1 MPKTGIWLALLA
13 AIAAR
18 AATIQVQVVGTTPT
32 QAVLSYTAPDNNA
45 CTISVSESSSL
56 SPVVNDV
63 NPALFTGAN
72 LDNRPGSVV
81 SGTSRVAVI
90 GKRSADLAS
99 DGKFYSRALQA
110 FTAHFFTITCGASSG
125 SGTFTTENPPLG
137 NSAPDTPPFALAAW
151 GNTAWPSIDWTDQT
165 KEYIDPNTG
174 LLLKRVTG
182 PGQQSGGIAPNNP
195 IYYASDLANAW
206 TNPQSILVADGNYAT
221 YSGPGGQSNALY
233 VPLNINDQPNWL
245 ASEATDD
252 LLLRLT
258 GYADNGT
265 TVTVCLTV
273 DHGQNCTSTPMAMA
287 LPAGSGR
294 AAQVTGPKSFPSPLF
309 GGWGQLKIPH
319 EQLTSLTGTVTV
331 NGSSVK
337 WASAGNGVS
346 GYIGATYFPLSLK
359 AGDHIL
365 IAGSTPVCPNNDCT
379 IASVGDALDL
389 TLTGN
394 LGSWNGFS
402 TVLNANIPAGATSFA
417 VADASGFIRD
427 LAFGKY
433 AIQFADGSPETVACS
448 TLNGSTFSG
457 CSATSKAHS
466 SGASLTSN
474 AFSLPNFGVLIWK
487 TPGSGGNVYLD
498 SAAYDLAQS
507 SAFFVTDDGSANFC
521 SVQTVSVSYAADG
534 ATPLNPPQTGR
545 LCTFPDLFGN
555 PTLYLWVMATGE
567 SRLLAEVM
575 SPPGRNIG
583 NMSTGTFDPNNPNV
597 TYFAQNDSSI
607 PSVYQ
612 CTYNAANGKYA
623 AFNPG
628 YSSGENPNFTCAN
641 ITNGAGNDLIS
652 QIAKAVPGF
661 NSSYFYRISSF
672 GGMAG
677 GNYISVTVQ
686 RGQNSLAYS
695 CWFDVTQPPGSQI
708 VACHD
713 TWSTYPQRW
722 GGAHGAFN
730 QQTSTGWGEI
740 FNTPLTSQ
748 SADGIGLYQLAILSI
763 GNNGGQ
769 TSLTPGFLDP
779 STCEQLGVADAR
791 WLALGATGRNCI
803 QVTVASE
810 PQNVAP
816 SAADKAQWPSSCNAN
831 YAQLQAIQPGDYVTD
846 GGNLFGEQFLVAA
859 KTGAGCSPITLV
871 LARGA
876 NQNCASAPTS
886 HASGWT
892 PVMQPTQQCN
902 GNVYWEQASNPTASY
917 ADPSN
922 LDTGHTYIGQ
932 ADNTGNNLIQWT
944 AYSGLYGYNSY
955 GARQGTLPSII
966 GQSYS
971 YGMNETYP
979 FAGSTAGISA
989 NYIQSHP
996 GGQSYQATPPTLG
1009 YDGRPLGGAGGGIG
1023 TVWYHTVTGPV
1034 SGTTQVYQISP
1045 ALDGPNGNPI
1055 ESLDRKRLGMVAFA
1069 GRFALTDISGANSAI
1084 GDLNAYSY
1092 CIADFAGECRPGS
1105 NAGDR
1110 FVNVP
1115 EIDLG
1120 GVCIAG
1126 QLDRNAPCLAT
1137 SPAHTGEATQYSSGS
1152 ADPTA
1157 AQWRRLGMAFNGPG
1171 RTDNYWNVHGIVDGT
1186 WVFTTVKW
1194 AEGVRSDI
1202 VAIKLP
1208 PWPQTAD
1215 GINRSDFVHFALPV
1229 QGQPGESVRVR
1240 FGYDTN
1246 LYCTTRREQCSTG
1259 GTQPFSWLKEPQS
1272 AAASA
1277 GPSSPASSSPA
1288 SAGPSSPA
1296 RPSVATTVWTPCAA
1310 ACEVDIP
1317 ALSGRVLYYV
1327 IDQRDTRGVITPGT
1341 IMVAPVP

>member
-1 MPKTGIWLALLA
+1 LLSIPEACALSFGMSKTGIWLGCALA
-13 AIAAR
+13 VAIR
-18 AATIQVQVVGTTPT
+18 GDTIQVQVVGATPT

-45 CTISVSESSSL
+45 CAVAVSESSSL
-56 SPVVNDV
+56 SPLVNDV

-72 LDNRPGSVV
+72 LDNRAGNVV
-81 SGTSRVAVI
+81 SGQARVAVI
-90 GKRSADLAS
+90 GRRSADQAN

-110 FTAHFFTITCGASSG
+110 FTPHYFTITCGTSSG
-125 SGTFTTENPPLG
+125 SGTFTTQNPPLG
-137 NSAPDTPPFALAAW
+137 NSAPDSVPFAPGAW
-151 GNTAWPSIDWTDQT
+151 GNTGWPSIDWTVQS
-165 KEYIDPNTG
+165 KQYIDPNTG
-174 LLLKRVTG
+174 LLIQRVTG
-182 PGQQSGGIAPNNP
+182 PGQQSGAVSPNNP
-195 IYYASDLANAW
+195 VYYVNDPASAW
-206 TNPQSILVADGNYAT
+206 TNPQNILTADGSYAT

-233 VPLNINDQPNWL
+233 VPINIGDQPNWL
-245 ASEATDD
+245 ASYATDD

-258 GYADNGT
+258 GYADNGA
-265 TVTVCLTV
+265 TVTVCITV
-273 DHGQNCTSTPMAMA
+273 DHGQSCTGTPFAIP
-287 LPAGSGR
+287 LPAGSSR
-294 AAQVTGPKSFPSPLF
+294 AAQVTGPKSFPSPIF
-309 GGWGQLKIPH
+309 AGWGQLKIPH

-331 NGSSVK
+331 NGTSVT
-337 WASAGNGVS
+337 WASAGNGVNS
-346 GYIGATYFPLSLK
+346 YLSPTYFPLSLK

-365 IAGSTPVCPNNDCT
+365 IAGSTPICPNNDCT
-379 IASVGDALDL
+379 IASVTDALDL
-389 TLTGN
+389 TLTQS
-394 LGSWNGFS
+394 LGTWNGFS
-402 TVLNANIPAGATSFA
+402 TTLNSNVAAGATSFA

-433 AIQFADGSPETVACS
+433 AIQFADGSPETAACS
-448 TLNGSTFSG
+448 TLSGSVFSG
-457 CSATSKAHS
+457 CSATSKAHA
-466 SGASLTSN
+466 SGVSLTSN

-487 TPGSGGNVYLD
+487 TPGTSGNVYLD

-507 SAFFVTDDGSANFC
+507 AGFFVTDDGAVNFC
-521 SVQTVSVSYAADG
+521 SRQTVNVNYAADG
-534 ATPLNPPQTGR
+534 ATPLNPPQAGR

-583 NMSTGTFDPNNPNV
+583 STATGTFDPNNPNV
-597 TYFAQNDSSI
+597 TYFQQNNSST
-607 PSVYQ
+607 PDVYK
-612 CTYNAANGKYA
+612 CTYNAANGRYA
-623 AFNPG
+623 AFQPN
-628 YSSGENPNFTCAN
+628 YTSGENPNFTCAS
-641 ITNGAGNDLIS
+641 ITNGAGNDLLS

-661 NSSYFYRISSF
+661 NASYFDRISSF

-677 GNYISVTVQ
+677 GNYIGVTVQ
-686 RGQNSLAYS
+686 RGQNSLAYA
-695 CWFDVTQPPGSQI
+695 CWFDVTQLPGSQI

-722 GGAHGAFN
+722 GGAHGGFT
-730 QQTSTGWGEI
+730 QITSTGFGEI
-740 FNTPLTSQ
+740 FNAPLNSPGT
-748 SADGIGLYQLAILSI
+748 DGIGLYQLSIVSI

-769 TSLTPGFLDP
+769 TSLTPSFVDP
-779 STCEQLGVADAR
+779 STCEQLGVTDAR
-791 WLALGATGRNCI
+791 WIGLGATGPHCI
-803 QVTVASE
+803 QVIVASE

-816 SAADKAQWPSSCNAN
+816 SAADRAQWPSSCNAK

-846 GGNLFGEQFLVAA
+846 GSNLFGEQFLVAS
-859 KTGAGCSPITLV
+859 KTGSGCSSITLV

-886 HASGWT
+886 HSSGWT
-892 PVMQPTQQCN
+892 PVMQATQQCN
-902 GNVYWEQASNPTASY
+902 GNVYWEQASNPTVSY

-932 ADNTGNNLIQWT
+932 ADNTGSNLIQWT
-944 AYSGLYGYNSY
+944 AYSGLFGYNSY
-955 GARQGTLPSII
+955 GARQGTLPTII
-966 GQSYS
+966 GETYS
-971 YGMNETYP
+971 YGINETYP
-979 FAGSTAGISA
+979 FAGSTVGIPAG
-989 NYIQSHP
+989 YIQSHP

-1023 TVWYHTVTGPV
+1023 TLWYHTIQGPV
-1034 SGTTQVYQISP
+1034 SGTTQVYQISA

-1055 ESLDRKRLGMVAFA
+1055 EALDRKRLAMVAFA
-1069 GRFALTDISGANSAI
+1069 GRFALSDISGADSAI
-1084 GDLNAYSY
+1084 GDSNIYSY

-1120 GVCIAG
+1120 GVCIGG

-1137 SPAHTGEATQYSSGS
+1137 APAPTGEATEYSSGS
-1152 ADPTA
+1152 ADLA
-1157 AQWRRLGMAFNGPG
+1157 GAQWRRLGMAFNGPG

-1194 AEGVRSDI
+1194 AEGVRTDI

-1215 GINRSDFVHFALPV
+1215 GINRSDFVHFALPI
-1229 QGQPGESVRVR
+1229 QGQPGVSVRVR

-1259 GTQPFSWLKEPQS
+1259 GAQPFSWLKDTQS
-1272 AAASA
+1272 ATGSAAV
-1277 GPSSPASSSPA
+1277 SPQ
-1288 SAGPSSPA
+1288 A
-1296 RPSVATTVWTPCAA
+1296 RPSIANTVWTPCTA

-1327 IDQRDTRGVITPGT
+1327 VDQRDARGLVAPGAM
-1341 IMVAPVP
+1341 MVAPVP